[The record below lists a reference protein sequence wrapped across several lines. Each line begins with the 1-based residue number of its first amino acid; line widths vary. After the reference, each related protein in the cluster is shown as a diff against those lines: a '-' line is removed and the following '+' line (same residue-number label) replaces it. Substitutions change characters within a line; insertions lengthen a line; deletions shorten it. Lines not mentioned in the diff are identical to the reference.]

1 MFKAVLEDVSLLRE
15 SFNAISEIVDEGTFR
30 FKKDG
35 ISLVTPDRAVIA
47 IVDFLILP
55 TAFESY
61 KVDKETEAG
70 LNIVKLVQFIR
81 KAKPEDK
88 LTLSM
93 DEDEDRFELTLEGK
107 TTRKFALPIVSVLQQ
122 EVKDISKFDFKNKN
136 NIEIDPNVVREGIE
150 NGALISDSAVLRL
163 TNESFFIRSD
173 GDSSYTQIKIDAGN
187 PQMYALKSEE
197 EVAARYSIEYL
208 SKMLKAGKLSD
219 KVKLEFSK
227 DYPLHMEFSIK
238 DKIRLGFILAPRIEE

>member
-15 SFNAISEIVDEGTFR
+15 SFNAISEIVDEGMFKFR
-30 FKKDG
+30 KDG
-35 ISLVTPDRAVIA
+35 ISLITPDRAVIA

-61 KVDKETEAG
+61 KCDKETEAG
-70 LNIVKLVQFIR
+70 LNIAKLVQFIR

-88 LTLSM
+88 LVLSM

-107 TTRKFALPIVSVLQQ
+107 TTRKFALPIVSVMQQ

-136 NIEIDPNVVREGIE
+136 CLEIDPNVIKEGIE

-163 TNESFFIRSD
+163 NKESFVIRSD

-187 PQMYALKSEE
+187 PQLYTINSEE
-197 EVAARYSIEYL
+197 EIVARYSIEYF
-208 SKMLKAGKLSD
+208 SKMLKAIKLSD
-219 KVKLEFSK
+219 TVKLEFSK
-227 DYPLHMEFSIK
+227 DFPLHMEFSIK